1 MSYGF
6 GKMHIFGGSKG
17 PAGPP
22 GKPGGGGGGVKT
34 SLLSVNER
42 EFEQEVLLSEVPVL
56 VEFCLETSAQC
67 QAMIPV
73 LEELAKELEGKLKI
87 VLCDIE
93 KSPALTRQLRLQ
105 SVPTFM
111 VFVDQKL
118 GDAQVGVLS
127 KKQLRAMVEPFLPR
141 SAGALKAREVAELIR
156 QGVIVPV
163 DIRDASAYGRAHLPK
178 ATSLPAD
185 EIETR
190 LAELFMLP
198 GQPVLY
204 DRAGEKA
211 KDLVAKMAET
221 GTELAFL
228 EGGILSWE
236 AEGLPVERP

>member
-1 MSYGF
+1 
-6 GKMHIFGGSKG
+6 MHIFGGSKG
-17 PAGPP
+17 QAAP
-22 GKPGGGGGGVKT
+22 GKAGEARKS
-34 SLLSVNER
+34 SLVTITER
-42 EFEQEVLLSEVPVL
+42 EFEQEVILSELPVL
-56 VEFCLETSAQC
+56 VEFMVETAAPSK
-67 QAMIPV
+67 AMIPV
-73 LEELAKELEGKLKI
+73 LEELAKELEGKLK
-87 VLCDIE
+87 VVRCDIE
-93 KSPALTRQLRLQ
+93 RSPALARQLRLQ

-111 VFVDQKL
+111 LFVDQKL
-118 GDAQVGVLS
+118 GDAQVGALS

-141 SAGALKAREVAELIR
+141 QQGALKAVELAELIK
-156 QGVIVPV
+156 QGLVVAV

-178 ATSLPAD
+178 AVSLPAD

-211 KDLVAKMAET
+211 KELVAKMAEA

-236 AEGLPVERP
+236 AEAFPIERL

>member
-1 MSYGF
+1 
-6 GKMHIFGGSKG
+6 MHIFGSSKG

-22 GKPGGGGGGVKT
+22 GKPGGSKT
-34 SLLSVNER
+34 SLLKITER
-42 EFEQEVLLSEVPVL
+42 EFEQEALLAELPVL
-56 VEFCLETSAQC
+56 VEWMLEASAQC

-73 LEELAKELEGKLKI
+73 LEEVAKELTGKLKI

-93 KSPALTRQLRLQ
+93 KSPNLARQLRLQ

-111 VFVDQKL
+111 LFVDQKL

-141 SAGALKAREVAELIR
+141 QQGALKAVELAELIKEG
-156 QGVIVPV
+156 QVVPV

-178 ATSLPAD
+178 AKSLPAE
-185 EIETR
+185 EIEAR

-198 GQPVLY
+198 GQAVLY
-204 DRAGEKA
+204 DRAGDKA
-211 KDLVAKMAET
+211 KDLVAKMAEA

-236 AEGLPVERP
+236 AEGLPIERP

>member
-1 MSYGF
+1 
-6 GKMHIFGGSKG
+6 MHIFGGSKG

-22 GKPGGGGGGVKT
+22 GKSGTKT
-34 SLLSVNER
+34 SLLTVTER
-42 EFEQEVLLSEVPVL
+42 EFEQEVLLSELPVL
-56 VEFCLETSAQC
+56 VEFMLPSAPQC
-67 QAMIPV
+67 AAMIPV
-73 LEELAKELEGKLKI
+73 LEELATELTGKLKI

-93 KSPALTRQLRLQ
+93 KSPSLGRQLRLQ

-111 VFVDQKL
+111 LFVDQKL
-118 GDAQVGVLS
+118 GDAQVGALS

-141 SAGALKAREVAELIR
+141 QQGALKALEVAQLIKEG
-156 QGVIVPV
+156 QIVAV
-163 DIRDASAYGRAHLPK
+163 DIRDASAYGRAHLPQAK
-178 ATSLPAD
+178 SLPAD

-228 EGGILSWE
+228 EGGILAWE
-236 AEGLPVERP
+236 AEGLPIERA

>member
-1 MSYGF
+1 
-6 GKMHIFGGSKG
+6 MHIFGGSKG

-22 GKPGGGGGGVKT
+22 GKPGGGGRT
-34 SLLSVNER
+34 SLLSVTER
-42 EFEQEVLLSEVPVL
+42 EFEHEVLLSELPVL
-56 VEFCLETSAQC
+56 VEFMLESSAQC
-67 QAMIPV
+67 QATFPV
-73 LEELAKELEGKLKI
+73 LEELAKELAGKLKI

-93 KSPALTRQLRLQ
+93 KSPTLGRQLRLQ

-111 VFVDQKL
+111 VFVEQKL

-141 SAGALKAREVAELIR
+141 QQGALKAIEVAQLIK

-163 DIRDASAYGRAHLPK
+163 DIRDASAYGRAHLPSAK
-178 ATSLPAD
+178 SLPAE

-211 KDLVAKMAET
+211 KDLVAKMAEA

>member
-1 MSYGF
+1 MSYET

-22 GKPGGGGGGVKT
+22 GKPGGGAKS
-34 SLLSVNER
+34 SLLTIGER
-42 EFEQEVLLSEVPVL
+42 EFEQAVLVSELPVL
-56 VEFCLETSAQC
+56 VEFMLETSAQS

-73 LEELAKELEGKLKI
+73 LEELAKELDGKLRI
-87 VLCDIE
+87 VRCDIE
-93 KSPALTRQLRLQ
+93 KAPALARQLRLQ

-111 VFVDQKL
+111 LFVDQKL
-118 GDAQVGVLS
+118 GDAQTGVLS

-141 SAGALKAREVAELIR
+141 QQGALKAIEVAELIK
-156 QGVIVPV
+156 QGLIVPV

-211 KDLVAKMAET
+211 KDLVAKMAEA

>member
-1 MSYGF
+1 
-6 GKMHIFGGSKG
+6 MHIFGGSKG

-22 GKPGGGGGGVKT
+22 GKPGAGKT
-34 SLLSVNER
+34 SLLSITER
-42 EFEQEVLLSEVPVL
+42 EFEQEVLLVELPVL
-56 VEFCLETSAQC
+56 VEFMLPTSAQC
-67 QAMIPV
+67 HGMIPM
-73 LEELAKELEGKLKI
+73 LEELAKDLDGKLKV
-87 VLCDIE
+87 VLCDVE
-93 KSPALTRQLRLQ
+93 KSPGLARQLRLQ

-111 VFVDQKL
+111 LFVDQKL

-141 SAGALKAREVAELIR
+141 QQGALKAFEVAELIK
-156 QGVIVPV
+156 QGLIVPV
-163 DIRDASAYGRAHLPK
+163 DVRDASAFGRAHLPK

-221 GTELAFL
+221 GTELAFM
-228 EGGILSWE
+228 EGGILAWE